1 MLFSSLASSYHKFD
15 FMSTNK
21 NWLWAMTDLRHDM
34 LDNESRYVKI
44 NQKCNNFPYITDM
57 VIIKAE
63 VFVMYR

>member
-1 MLFSSLASSYHKFD
+1 
-15 FMSTNK
+15 MSTNK
-21 NWLWAMTDLRHDM
+21 NGFWAMTDLRHDM

-63 VFVMYR
+63 DFVMYR

>member
-1 MLFSSLASSYHKFD
+1 
-15 FMSTNK
+15 MSTNK
-21 NWLWAMTDLRHDM
+21 NGFWAMTDLRHDM

-57 VIIKAE
+57 VIIKMVIIKAE